1 MEGAEFGIL
10 FNQGQVCSA
19 GSRIFV
25 QRSIYDK
32 FVNELAERFNR
43 VKVGLPWLKETQMG
57 AQVDERQLEKI
68 LSYIELGKKEVPP
81 GMRR

>member
-1 MEGAEFGIL
+1 MGHGYGRREFGIL

-43 VKVGLPWLKETQMG
+43 VKS
-57 AQVDERQLEKI
+57 AC
-68 LSYIELGKKEVPP
+68 LG
-81 GMRR
+81 

>member
-1 MEGAEFGIL
+1 MAMEGAEFGIL

-57 AQVDERQLEKI
+57 AQVDERSSK
-68 LSYIELGKKEVPP
+68 
-81 GMRR
+81 RF